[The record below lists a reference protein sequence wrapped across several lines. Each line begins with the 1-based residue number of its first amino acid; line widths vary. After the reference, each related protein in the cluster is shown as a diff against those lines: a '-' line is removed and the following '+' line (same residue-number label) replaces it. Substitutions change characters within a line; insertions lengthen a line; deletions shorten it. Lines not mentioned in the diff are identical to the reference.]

1 MNKFPY
7 LSEEKQKQDIMKK
20 LLLTIIVAILA
31 IPQLRADKG
40 MWLLQLMRQQNLE
53 DNMRKLGLQI
63 SVDEIYSPEA
73 PSIKDAIGIFGGG
86 CTGEV
91 VSPNGLV
98 VTNHHCGFG
107 FIQQLSTVEHNYLQN
122 GFWSQSYEEE
132 LPCED
137 IGFTFVVKITDV
149 TDEINSRIAS
159 GKITEEQSFSRGELA
174 KIGKELFDADN
185 IEGKKYMYPQLLPY
199 FEANK
204 YYLVYYK
211 KYTDVRLVGTPP
223 FAIGKFG
230 GETDNWMWPRHTGD
244 FSVFRIYGD
253 KDGNPAAYSKDNV
266 PLKTPKHLN
275 ISIAGTEQG
284 DFAMIMG
291 FPGSTSRYLT
301 AEEVEQRMYQK
312 NEPRIAMRDV
322 TLKIIREE
330 MEKSEDINIKYA
342 SKLARISNYWKNSI
356 GMNKAIIDNKVLE
369 TKLREESDFKAWAKS
384 IGSSEYANVVEQINA
399 CVREMNRTQYLTT
412 LTSELIGNVE
422 FFARNLSD
430 GNKKMF
436 DTPEKVGEQM
446 KSLYSWLHNR
456 DYIHNIDR
464 RIAKEVL
471 PLYFELTK
479 PEERNDYLNEVEK
492 KYKGKLAKY
501 IDEVYD
507 NSILANEKNLKKFL
521 KKPSLKK
528 MESDPAYKLRTAI
541 LSVQR
546 ELSKKNSEFAKRMNP
561 LHKTYLKGLME
572 KANGAPMAPDA
583 NFTMRMTYGSV
594 KPYQPKDGVTYNH
607 YTTLKGV
614 MEKEN
619 PKSSEFIV
627 PARLKELYER
637 KDYGDYALPNG
648 EMPVAFLTT
657 NDITGGNSGSGVL
670 NSKGELIGLAF
681 DGNWESLSGD
691 INFDN
696 DKQRCINVDIRYVLF
711 VIEKFGGCKRLIDEM
726 KIVK

>member
-1 MNKFPY
+1 
-7 LSEEKQKQDIMKK
+7 MKK
-20 LLLTIIVAILA
+20 LLLTIIVATLA

-98 VTNHHCGFG
+98 VTNHHCGFS

-159 GKITEEQSFSRGELA
+159 GKITEEQSFNRGELA

-244 FSVFRIYGD
+244 FSMFRIYGD

-266 PLKTPKHLN
+266 PLKTPKHLS

-291 FPGSTSRYLT
+291 FPGTTSRYLT
-301 AEEVEQRMYQK
+301 AKEVEQRMYQK

-369 TKLREESDFKAWAKS
+369 TKLQEEADFKAWAKS
-384 IGSSEYANVVEQINA
+384 IGNSEYANVVEQINA
-399 CVREMNRTQYLTT
+399 CVEEMNRTQYLTM
-412 LTSELIGNVE
+412 LTSELLGNVE
-422 FFARNLSD
+422 FFSRNLSD

-507 NSILANEKNLKKFL
+507 NSILANEKNLNKFL

-528 MESDPAYKLRTAI
+528 MESDLAYKLRTAI

-711 VIEKFGGCKRLIDEM
+711 VVEKFGGCKRLIDEM

>member
-1 MNKFPY
+1 
-7 LSEEKQKQDIMKK
+7 MKK
-20 LLLTIIVAILA
+20 LSLALLLTVLA
-31 IPQLRADKG
+31 TTPIFADKG

-63 SVDEIYSPEA
+63 SADEIYSPDA
-73 PSIKDAIGIFGGG
+73 PSLKDAIGIFGGG

-91 VSPNGLV
+91 ISPNGLV

-122 GFWSQSYEEE
+122 GFWSQSNEEE
-132 LPCED
+132 LPCNG

-149 TDEINSRIAS
+149 TDEINARIAN
-159 GKITEEQSFSRGELA
+159 GKISEEQSFNRNELA

-185 IEGKKYMYPQLLPY
+185 IEGKEYMHPQLLPY

-211 KYTDVRLVGTPP
+211 RYTDVRLVGTPP

-244 FSVFRIYGD
+244 FSMFRIYGD
-253 KDGNPAAYSKDNV
+253 KNGNPAAYSKDNV
-266 PLKTPKHLN
+266 PLKTPKHLK
-275 ISIAGTEQG
+275 ISLEGFSYG
-284 DFAMIMG
+284 DYAMIMG

-301 AEEVEQRMYQK
+301 ADEVKQRMYHK
-312 NEPRIAMRDV
+312 NEPRIAMRDLS
-322 TLKIIREE
+322 LKVIREE
-330 MEKSEDINIKYA
+330 MEKSEDTNIKYA

-356 GMNKAIIDNKVLE
+356 GMNKAIIDNKVIE
-369 TKLREESDFKAWAKS
+369 TKLQEEAGFKAWAKS
-384 IGSSEYANVVEQINA
+384 IGNSDYENVVENINA
-399 CVREMNRTQYLTT
+399 CVEEMNRTQYLTT
-412 LTSELIGNVE
+412 LTGELVGNVE

-430 GNKKMF
+430 GNKNLF
-436 DTPEKVGEQM
+436 DAPEKINERM
-446 KSLYSWLHNR
+446 KSIYASLHDR
-456 DYIHNIDR
+456 DYVHSIDR

-479 PEERNDYLNEVEK
+479 PEERDAYLNEVEK
-492 KYKGKLAKY
+492 KYKGKLGKY

-507 NSILANEKNLKKFL
+507 NSILANEKNLNKFL
-521 KKPSLKK
+521 KKPTLKK
-528 MESDPAYKLRTAI
+528 LESDPAYKLRSAI
-541 LSVQR
+541 IASQR

-561 LHKTYLKGLME
+561 LHKTYLKGLLQ
-572 KANGAPMAPDA
+572 KAGNDPMAPDA
-583 NFTMRMTYGSV
+583 NSTMRLTYGTV
-594 KPYQPKDGVTYNH
+594 KSYEPKDGVTYNH

-614 MEKEN
+614 MQKEN
-619 PKSSEFIV
+619 PNSSEFIV
-627 PARLKELYER
+627 PARLKELYE
-637 KDYGDYALPNG
+637 KKEYGDYAMPDG

-670 NSKGELIGLAF
+670 NSRGELIGLAF

-696 DKQRCINVDIRYVLF
+696 IKQRCINVDIRYVLF
-711 VIEKFGGCKRLIDEM
+711 IVEKFGNCKRLIDEM
-726 KIVK
+726 TIVK

>member
-1 MNKFPY
+1 
-7 LSEEKQKQDIMKK
+7 MKK
-20 LLLTIIVAILA
+20 LLLTIIVATFA

-98 VTNHHCGFG
+98 VTNHHCGFS

-159 GKITEEQSFSRGELA
+159 GKITEEQSFNRGELA

-244 FSVFRIYGD
+244 FSMFRIYGD

-266 PLKTPKHLN
+266 PLKTPKHLS

-291 FPGSTSRYLT
+291 FPGTTSRYLT
-301 AEEVEQRMYQK
+301 AKEVEQRMYQK

-369 TKLREESDFKAWAKS
+369 TKLQEEADFKAWAKS
-384 IGSSEYANVVEQINA
+384 IGNSEYVNVVEQINA
-399 CVREMNRTQYLTT
+399 CVEEMNRTQYLTM
-412 LTSELIGNVE
+412 LTSELLGNVE
-422 FFARNLSD
+422 FFSRNLSD

-507 NSILANEKNLKKFL
+507 NSILANEKNLNKFL

-528 MESDPAYKLRTAI
+528 MESDLACKLRTAI

-711 VIEKFGGCKRLIDEM
+711 VVEKFGGCKRLIDEM

>member
-1 MNKFPY
+1 
-7 LSEEKQKQDIMKK
+7 MKK
-20 LLLTIIVAILA
+20 LSLALLLTVLA
-31 IPQLRADKG
+31 TTPIFADKG

-63 SVDEIYSPEA
+63 SADEIYSPEA
-73 PSIKDAIGIFGGG
+73 PSLKDAIGIFGGG

-91 VSPNGLV
+91 ISPNGLV

-107 FIQQLSTVEHNYLQN
+107 FIQQLSTMEHNYLQN
-122 GFWSQSYEEE
+122 GFWSQSNEEE
-132 LPCED
+132 LPCKG

-149 TDEINSRIAS
+149 TDEINARIAN
-159 GKITEEQSFSRGELA
+159 GKISEEQSFNRNELA

-185 IEGKKYMYPQLLPY
+185 IEGKEYMYPQLLPY

-211 KYTDVRLVGTPP
+211 RYTDVRLVGTPP

-244 FSVFRIYGD
+244 FSMFRIYGD
-253 KDGNPAAYSKDNV
+253 KNGNPAAYSKDNV
-266 PLKTPKHLN
+266 PLKTPKHLK
-275 ISIAGTEQG
+275 ISLEGFSYG
-284 DFAMIMG
+284 DYAMIMG

-301 AEEVEQRMYQK
+301 GEEVKQRMYHK
-312 NEPRIAMRDV
+312 NEPRIAMRDLS
-322 TLKIIREE
+322 LKVIREE
-330 MEKSEDINIKYA
+330 MEKSEETTIKYA

-356 GMNKAIIDNKVLE
+356 GMNKAIIDNKVIE
-369 TKLREESDFKAWAKS
+369 TKLQEEAGFKAWAKS
-384 IGSSEYANVVEQINA
+384 IGNSDYENVVENINA
-399 CVREMNRTQYLTT
+399 CVEEMNRTQYLTT
-412 LTSELIGNVE
+412 LTSELVGNVE

-430 GNKKMF
+430 GNKNLF
-436 DTPEKVGEQM
+436 DAPEKIEERM
-446 KSLYSWLHNR
+446 KSIYASLHDR
-456 DYIHNIDR
+456 DYVHSIDR

-479 PEERNDYLNEVEK
+479 PEERNAYLNEVEK
-492 KYKGKLAKY
+492 KYKGKLSKY

-507 NSILANEKNLKKFL
+507 NSILANEKNLNKFL
-521 KKPSLKK
+521 KKPTLKK
-528 MESDPAYKLRTAI
+528 LESDPAYKLRSAI
-541 LSVQR
+541 IASQR

-561 LHKTYLKGLME
+561 LHKTYLKGLMQ
-572 KANGAPMAPDA
+572 KAGNDPMAPDA
-583 NFTMRMTYGSV
+583 NSTMRLTYGTV
-594 KPYQPKDGVTYNH
+594 KSYEPKDGVTYNH

-614 MEKEN
+614 MQKEN
-619 PKSSEFIV
+619 PNSSEFIV
-627 PARLKELYER
+627 PARLKELYE
-637 KDYGDYALPNG
+637 KKEYGDYAMPDG

-670 NSKGELIGLAF
+670 NSRGELIGLAF

-696 DKQRCINVDIRYVLF
+696 IKQRCINVDIRYVLF
-711 VIEKFGGCKRLIDEM
+711 IVEKFGNCKRLIDEM
-726 KIVK
+726 TIVK